1 MIMNRPAI
9 FIITGEHG
17 EGKSSFA
24 VTLAGILIENQLK
37 VKGIIAEGYWE
48 GSVRSG
54 FDLTDPDTGIKIPLA
69 EKRGTD
75 TPVTKSDSAN
85 DTGSGGFVFH
95 KSALRKGNSIIRQ
108 AIIQKYDVI
117 IIDEIG
123 ARELSGEIWSEPLEM
138 LLRSHRGILLLTV
151 RKKFLETVTGHW
163 QIEPAGIFDISSVR
177 AAQAAEIIL
186 RYISSRSPDAK

>member
-1 MIMNRPAI
+1 MHRPAI

-24 VTLAGILIENQLK
+24 ATLAELLIENQLK

-69 EKRGTD
+69 EKTGTD
-75 TPVTKSDSAN
+75 SPVAPPDSLKDN
-85 DTGSGGFVFH
+85 GPGSFVFH

-108 AIIQKYDVI
+108 AITQKYDII

-123 ARELSGEIWSEPLEM
+123 ASELRGEIWSELLEL
-138 LLRSHRGILLLTV
+138 LLRSHGGILLLTV
-151 RKKFLETVTGHW
+151 RKKFLETVINHW
-163 QIEPAGIFDISSVR
+163 QIDPAEIFDISSVR
-177 AAQAAEIIL
+177 AEEAAEIIL
-186 RYISSRSPDAK
+186 GYILSLPPDAK